1 MNLAE
6 ICKKDVVK
14 LSYVQRYST
23 SKLAQVTVRT
33 KESTQL
39 DVYFI
44 RKMARNHDI
53 MNLTLTIGYLKF
65 FLITVYQRKTSG
77 F

>member
-6 ICKKDVVK
+6 ICKKDMVK
-14 LSYVQRYST
+14 WSYVQRYST

-33 KESTQL
+33 KESTRL

-44 RKMARNHDI
+44 KKMARNHDLV
-53 MNLTLTIGYLKF
+53 NLTLTKGYLKI
-65 FLITVYQRKTSG
+65 FLITVYQKKTSG